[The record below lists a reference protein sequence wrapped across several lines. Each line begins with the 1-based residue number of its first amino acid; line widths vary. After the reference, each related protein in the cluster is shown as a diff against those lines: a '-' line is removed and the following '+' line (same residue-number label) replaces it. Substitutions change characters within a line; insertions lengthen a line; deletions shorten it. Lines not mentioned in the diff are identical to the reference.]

1 MTETG
6 MRTTLLATERKGVM
20 DTQQGT
26 IRRLVSFLAILVG
39 LSAIFDA
46 LLIASGTIQGA
57 SSLFALALMWSPAIA
72 ALATARIFHDGWRS
86 IGWRPGR
93 VRYLAIAYLL
103 PIVYATGAYGLVWL
117 TGGGSFTGT
126 WPAHL
131 PIFLVVGTLS
141 GALSALG
148 EEIGWRGYLVPQL
161 ASTHS
166 FTTTALLSG
175 LIWAVWHYPLLLF
188 TDYGTGSP
196 RWYMLACFT
205 VAIVGLS
212 FAFAWLRLRSGS
224 IWPPVLL
231 HASHN
236 LFLLHVFTPL
246 MAEHRTTYLLTGEGG
261 LFFTLAA
268 VLVGG
273 AFWGLRSRLPASSPA
288 HPEHADG
295 HGTGREPRDTTVPRT
310 RLIRDRG

>member
-1 MTETG
+1 
-6 MRTTLLATERKGVM
+6 M
-20 DTQQGT
+20 DKRQG
-26 IRRLVSFLAILVG
+26 IGRRLVTFLAILVG
-39 LSAIFDA
+39 LSALFDA
-46 LLIASGTIQGA
+46 LLIAAGTIQGK
-57 SSLFALALMWSPAIA
+57 SGLFAFALMWSPAVA
-72 ALATARIFHDGWRS
+72 ALATARLFHDDWAA

-93 VRYLAIAYLL
+93 ARYLAIAYLL
-103 PIVYATGAYGLVWL
+103 PIIYAGGAYGLAWL
-117 TGGGSFTGT
+117 TGGGSFTGD
-126 WPAHL
+126 WPDAL

-161 ASTHS
+161 ASR
-166 FTTTALLSG
+166 FGFATTALVSG
-175 LIWAVWHYPLLLF
+175 LIWAAWHYPLLLF

-196 RWYMLACFT
+196 PWYSLACFT
-205 VAIVGLS
+205 VAVVGLS

-246 MAEHRTTYLLTGEGG
+246 MAEHRATYLLTGEGG
-261 LFFTLAA
+261 IFFALAA

-273 AFWGLRSRLPASSPA
+273 TFWALRSRLATPPPASTA
-288 HPEHADG
+288 RAADKG
-295 HGTGREPRDTTVPRT
+295 AGGGSRAGTRQ
-310 RLIRDRG
+310 IA

>member
-1 MTETG
+1 MTDAG
-6 MRTTLLATERKGVM
+6 VQTTLPATERQGMVEK
-20 DTQQGT
+20 QQGA
-26 IRRLVSFLAILVG
+26 IRRLVSFLAILAG
-39 LSAIFDA
+39 LSAIFDV
-46 LLIASGTIQGA
+46 LLIASGTIQGT
-57 SSLFALALMWSPAIA
+57 SSLFTLALMWSPAVA
-72 ALATARIFHDGWRS
+72 ALATARLFHDGWRS

-103 PIVYATGAYGLVWL
+103 PIVYAAGAYGLAWL
-117 TGGGSFTGT
+117 TGGGSFTGA
-126 WPAHL
+126 WPAYL

-141 GALSALG
+141 GVLSALG

-175 LIWAVWHYPLLLF
+175 LIWAVWHYPVLLF

-196 RWYMLACFT
+196 RWYSLACFT
-205 VAIVGLS
+205 VAVVGLS
-212 FAFAWLRLRSGS
+212 FAFTWLRLRSGS

-246 MAEHRTTYLLTGEGG
+246 MAEHRTTYLLTGESG
-261 LFFTLAA
+261 LFFALAA

-273 AFWGLRSRLPASSPA
+273 TFWALRSRLAASSPA
-288 HPEHADG
+288 HPEHAG
-295 HGTGREPRDTTVPRT
+295 GQGTERGPRDTAVPRT
-310 RLIRDRG
+310 RLIRDSG